1 MSWTIPRFDYLVDF
15 AGASH
20 TGKVRPSN
28 EDVWRVDPGLG
39 IFVVA
44 DGMGGHAAGEVA
56 ARLAVDALF
65 TMLRSRE
72 GLLTLD
78 EFLISPELEA
88 RRRVFD
94 LVERGV
100 GKAHEI
106 VLETAAKDIK
116 RRGMGCTLDAAVLL
130 GNKAFFAH
138 VGDSRSY
145 LSRPN
150 TTIQLTHDH
159 TMHGTL
165 VARGLVAP
173 SQPPTARNILT
184 NAVGRKGSLEV
195 DEVLVDVTEGD
206 RLLLCTDGVHGEL
219 GDERVITQLT
229 RQGTP
234 AETAETIVQSALDRG
249 GKDNATVV
257 VVEVGS
263 RRVSRAGADAG
274 ISARDVSFAAHSD
287 LFSGLPMPLV
297 ERALRATVEIEF
309 EPQDTV
315 PRYFAG
321 DRVGYIVL
329 EGRINSPDGWALGPS
344 ALVYP
349 ESLARGGQGTTLSI
363 AGERTRALRIRAD
376 DFQEVCASDTRLAA
390 RLYEKLSRLLGKALS

>member
-20 TGKVRPSN
+20 VGNVRTSN
-28 EDVWRVDPGLG
+28 EDVFRVDPGLG
-39 IFVVA
+39 LFVVA

-56 ARLAVDALF
+56 ARLAVDAL
-65 TMLRSRE
+65 TATIRSVE
-72 GLLTLD
+72 GLGTL
-78 EFLISPELEA
+78 ENYVASSELES

-94 LVERGV
+94 LIERGI
-100 GKAHEI
+100 GHAHEA
-106 VLETAAKDIK
+106 VLETAARDAK
-116 RRGMGCTLDAAVLL
+116 RRGMGCTIDAALLL
-130 GNKAFFAH
+130 GNKAFLAH

-145 LSRPN
+145 LCRPT

-159 TMHGTL
+159 TIHGTL
-165 VARGLVAP
+165 VARGLVTP
-173 SQPPTARNILT
+173 SELPTHKNVLA
-184 NAVGRKGSLEV
+184 NAVGRKGNLQV
-195 DEVLVDVTEGD
+195 DEVLVDLAEGD

-219 GDERVITQLT
+219 GDEKVVSELT
-229 RQGTP
+229 RKGTP
-234 AETAETIVQSALDRG
+234 GETAEAIVQKALDKG

-257 VVEVGS
+257 VVEVGT
-263 RRVSRAGADAG
+263 RRVSRSGADAG
-274 ISARDVSFAAHSD
+274 IRARDATFAAHSD
-287 LFSGLPMPLV
+287 LFSGLPDELV
-297 ERALRATVEIEF
+297 ERALRAAVEVEF
-309 EPQDTV
+309 EAGQSV
-315 PRYFAG
+315 PRFFTG

-349 ESLARGGQGTTLSI
+349 ESLARGGQGTTLST

-390 RLYEKLSRLLGKALS
+390 RLYEKLSKVLGRAMG

>member
-1 MSWTIPRFDYLVDF
+1 
-15 AGASH
+15 
-20 TGKVRPSN
+20 
-28 EDVWRVDPGLG
+28 
-39 IFVVA
+39 
-44 DGMGGHAAGEVA
+44 
-56 ARLAVDALF
+56 LAVDALLATLRTAEALR
-65 TMLRSRE
+65 TMDQF
-72 GLLTLD
+72 LT
-78 EFLISPELEA
+78 SPELDA
-88 RRRVFD
+88 RRQVFD

-100 GKAHEI
+100 GKAHEV

-150 TTIQLTHDH
+150 TTIQLTNDH

-173 SQPPTARNILT
+173 SQPPTAKNILT

-195 DEVLVDVTEGD
+195 DEVLVDVSEGD
-206 RLLLCTDGVHGEL
+206 RLLLCTDGVHAEL

-229 RQGTP
+229 RKGTP
-234 AETAETIVQSALDRG
+234 SETAEAIVQSALDRG

-257 VVEVGS
+257 VVEIGA
-263 RRVSRAGADAG
+263 RRVNRAGADAG
-274 ISARDVSFAAHSD
+274 ISARDVTFAAHSE
-287 LFSGLPMPLV
+287 LFAGLPLTLV
-297 ERALRATVEIEF
+297 ERALRAAVEVEF
-309 EPQDTV
+309 EPQDNV
-315 PRYFAG
+315 PRFFTG
-321 DRVGYIVL
+321 DRVAYIVL
-329 EGRINSPDGWALGPS
+329 EGRINSPDGWTLGPS
-344 ALVYP
+344 SLVYP
-349 ESLARGGQGTTLSI
+349 ESLARGGQGTSLSI

-390 RLYEKLSRLLGKALS
+390 KLYERLSKILGKARS

>member
-20 TGKVRPSN
+20 TGNVRPSN

-65 TMLRSRE
+65 ATLRSPEALRTVE
-72 GLLTLD
+72 QYVT
-78 EFLISPELEA
+78 SSELEA
-88 RRRVFD
+88 RRQVFD
-94 LVERGV
+94 LVERGI
-100 GKAHEI
+100 GKAHEA
-106 VLETAAKDIK
+106 VLEVASKDIK
-116 RRGMGCTLDAAVLL
+116 RRGMGCTIDAALLL
-130 GNKAFFAH
+130 GTKAFLAH

-173 SQPPTARNILT
+173 SEPPRAKNLLT
-184 NAVGRKGSLEV
+184 NAVGRKGTLEV
-195 DEVLVDVTEGD
+195 DEVLVDLSEGD
-206 RLLLCTDGVHGEL
+206 RLLLCTDGIHGEL
-219 GDERVITQLT
+219 GDERVISELS
-229 RQGTP
+229 RKGTP
-234 AETAETIVQSALDRG
+234 SETAETIVKSALDRG
-249 GKDNATVV
+249 GKDNATVI
-257 VVEVGS
+257 VVEIGG
-263 RRVSRAGADAG
+263 RRINRAGAEAG
-274 ISARDVSFAAHSD
+274 ISARDNSFAAHSD
-287 LFSGLPMPLV
+287 LFAGLPAALV
-297 ERALRATVEIEF
+297 ERALRAAVEVEF
-309 EPQDTV
+309 EPNDSV
-315 PRYFAG
+315 PRFFTG

-349 ESLARGGQGTTLSI
+349 ESLARGGQGTTLSV
-363 AGERTRALRIRAD
+363 ASERTRALRIRAD
-376 DFQEVCASDTRLAA
+376 DFQEVCAADTRLAA
-390 RLYEKLSRLLGKALS
+390 KLYEKLTKLLGKALS